1 MSDKRMVILPAELVK
16 RIDEN
21 RGEISQAEFIEVML
35 DSQFKEK
42 EKGKD
47 TKYATMEELYVFQED
62 MKHLMR
68 TFLDFFVSYGLEL
81 GKQSQTG
88 ELEELTSKL
97 QGLQRDIGSDNNNDR
112 GPKATIKYK

>member
-21 RGEISQAEFIEVML
+21 RGDVSQAEFIEVLL

-47 TKYATMEELYVFQED
+47 VKYATKEEFQVFQD
-62 MKHLMR
+62 DLKHLMR
-68 TFLDFFVSYGLEL
+68 TFLDFFVSYDLEL
-81 GKQSQTG
+81 GKQSQSG
-88 ELEELTSKL
+88 ELEELMAKL
-97 QGLQRDIGSDNNNDR
+97 QGLQKDIGSDNNNEK
-112 GPKATIKYK
+112 GPKVTLKYK